1 MIVIIASAVILSMSD
16 SIKPNKKNNAIPNT
30 IAAGGKIH
38 LLSFI
43 LSSFRS
49 KRGVMSSYNLIISYF
64 FRCVKFFLIHGFV
77 DKAYRI

>member
-1 MIVIIASAVILSMSD
+1 MS
-16 SIKPNKKNNAIPNT
+16 KKT
-30 IAAGGKIH
+30 IGISH

-43 LSSFRS
+43 LTSFRS

-64 FRCVKFFLIHGFV
+64 FCCVKFFLIHGFV

>member
-1 MIVIIASAVILSMSD
+1 MTESASLSKMMLTAPVNMNSNTQMSRENIGI
-16 SIKPNKKNNAIPNT
+16 S
-30 IAAGGKIH
+30 H

-43 LSSFRS
+43 LTSFRS

-77 DKAYRI
+77 DKAYLI